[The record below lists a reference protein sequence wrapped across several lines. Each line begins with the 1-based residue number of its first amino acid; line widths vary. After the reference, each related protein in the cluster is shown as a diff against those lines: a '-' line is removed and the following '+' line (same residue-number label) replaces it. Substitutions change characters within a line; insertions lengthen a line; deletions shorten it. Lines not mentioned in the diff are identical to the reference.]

1 MSRTAKWAIASLFL
15 ADGIGFGVWAAH
27 VPVIQ
32 TNLHLDT
39 AGLSFILLSL
49 VAGSILSMPLA
60 GFFITK
66 FSSRSTVRVSAAC
79 YILAIALLAAF
90 KSHWAFMLGA
100 GLFGASKGALDV
112 SVNAQALAVEAHEQ
126 RSCINFCQ
134 GCWSVGGLF
143 GSGIS
148 SVLLH
153 HHFTASTDL
162 FLCAGVL
169 FLVCLPSF
177 KGGLVADPFA
187 QKQESGGS
195 HFDPYL
201 IKLAILAFFG
211 LFAEGSVGDWAAVY
225 LHLNVGTTLSWAAA
239 GYAGYAICMAASRF
253 TGGWLLARFSEA
265 NVLFGSGVLVAI
277 GFSTFLLAPTWPL
290 GFAGLG
296 LTGVGMANIVPI
308 VIKASER
315 STRMSA
321 GAAISM
327 VSTVGYFGLL
337 AGPPLIGWVAH
348 ATTLRFALILIITA
362 GLIVAA
368 GPRFTKFSTEES
380 SEQAANPATSN
391 QPEPNLVS

>member
-1 MSRTAKWAIASLFL
+1 MRRNATWAIASLFL

-39 AGLSFILLSL
+39 TGLSFILLSL

-66 FSSRSTVRVSAAC
+66 CGSRTTVRAAAAF
-79 YILAIALLAAF
+79 YILAIALLAVVKA
-90 KSHWAFMLGA
+90 HWAFMLGA

-112 SVNAQALAVEAHEQ
+112 SINAQALAVEKHEQ

-143 GSGIS
+143 GAGIS

-153 HHFTASTDL
+153 HSFPASTNL
-162 FLCAGVL
+162 FLCAAL
-169 FLVCLPSF
+169 LLIVCLPAF
-177 KGGLVADPFA
+177 KGGLVADPFPP
-187 QKQESGGS
+187 KQEAGGS
-195 HFDPYL
+195 RFDPYL

-225 LHLNVGTTLSWAAA
+225 LHQNIGTTLSWAAA
-239 GYAGYAICMAASRF
+239 GYSGYAITMAASRF
-253 TGGWLLARFSEA
+253 TGGWLLSRFSEA
-265 NVLFGSGVLVAI
+265 KVLVGSGILVAT
-277 GFSTFLLAPTWPL
+277 GFGIFLLATAWPL
-290 GFAGLG
+290 GFLG
-296 LTGVGMANIVPI
+296 LAITGVGMANIVPI

-348 ATTLRFALILIITA
+348 ATTLRLALLLILTA
-362 GLIVAA
+362 GLVVAA
-368 GPRFTKFSTEES
+368 GPRFTTFSTD
-380 SEQAANPATSN
+380 QH
-391 QPEPNLVS
+391 